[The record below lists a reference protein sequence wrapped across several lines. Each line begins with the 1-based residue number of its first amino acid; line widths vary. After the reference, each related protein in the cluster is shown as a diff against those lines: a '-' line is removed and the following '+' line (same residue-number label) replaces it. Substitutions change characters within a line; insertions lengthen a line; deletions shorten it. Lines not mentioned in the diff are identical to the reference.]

1 MDDPTNNP
9 LVKVNAYTLTN
20 AQPTEAMWSV
30 SLDRGT
36 HPSDPVW
43 AQLDSSTTSVVL
55 TTIDGDSGNMW
66 IWKIDGSS
74 GSLDWEHVAVQGTDT
89 DSDSPDCA
97 SRDRSSFNSTRTALL
112 R

>member
-1 MDDPTNNP
+1 M
-9 LVKVNAYTLTN
+9 
-20 AQPTEAMWSV
+20 

-66 IWKIDGSS
+66 IWKIDGDS
-74 GSLDWEHVAVQGTDT
+74 GSLDWERVAVQGTDS
-89 DSDSPDCA
+89 DSDAPRLRLPGPIIVQLDQDPAPEMVLTVPTDANGRTSGSGLA
-97 SRDRSSFNSTRTALL
+97 SSAWS
-112 R
+112 